1 MAVTI
6 TSLIHLNYQS
16 TQFGEITGTKRSF
29 GCQYPFLSL
38 RDSTGGL
45 GIQLQR
51 DLCCS
56 SGCGVK
62 LRTHVAGKVSNSMR
76 LLLNR
81 SASIVYDA
89 SSELNS
95 RLTRV
100 FQGHGS
106 AKRSIQEAIA
116 PLEPVFS
123 KLNRDIPVK
132 FAVGLGMV
140 VVFMVIAIKR
150 YVASHSGDSG
160 RGSVSDLVKRGQLRS
175 DRRSISRPLKYDDPF
190 NNPLVRAG
198 KRNSIVKMCGKVFR
212 LTPVTL
218 TEEKVLSHQNR
229 RVRAYQWKRPTLFLK
244 EGDPIPPGVDPDT
257 VRWIPANH
265 PFATASNDIDEDFA
279 QKNIYQKRGAP
290 SRVRA
295 EHEAL
300 QRKIMMETKQ
310 NEHDFNPMAEYA
322 GISGKPSN
330 PPMSPEKPSG
340 YPSDNIYHGDNRN
353 ENPNGELNGFQTPK
367 EKTVQDPDLQSSYH
381 TAKIFD
387 GLDSHRLSEI
397 PVQQVH
403 PNELLNN

>member
-1 MAVTI
+1 MAAII

-16 TQFGEITGTKRSF
+16 TQFGEITGTKRT
-29 GCQYPFLSL
+29 CQYPSLSFK
-38 RDSTGGL
+38 DSIGGL
-45 GIQLQR
+45 GIQSNT
-51 DLCCS
+51 DLCYS
-56 SGCGVK
+56 SGRGVK
-62 LRTHVAGKVSNSMR
+62 LRTHVEGKVSNSMH

-81 SASIVYDA
+81 SASFVYDA
-89 SSELNS
+89 SSELKS
-95 RLTRV
+95 RFQRV
-100 FQGHGS
+100 LQGHGS

-123 KLNRDIPVK
+123 KLNNNSPVK
-132 FAVGLGMV
+132 IAVGLGMV

-150 YVASHSGDSG
+150 YMASHSGDSG

-244 EGDPIPPGVDPDT
+244 EGDPLPPGVDPDT

-300 QRKIMMETKQ
+300 QRKMMMDAKQ
-310 NEHDFNPMAEYA
+310 NEHKFNPMAEYA
-322 GISGKPSN
+322 GISGNPSN
-330 PPMSPEKPSG
+330 PPVSLEKTSG
-340 YPSDNIYHGDNRN
+340 YPSDNIYHGDSRN
-353 ENPNGELNGFQTPK
+353 VKPNGELNGFQTPE
-367 EKTVQDPDLQSSYH
+367 EKTVEDPDLQSSSH
-381 TAKIFD
+381 TAQILD
-387 GLDSHRLSEI
+387 GSDSHRLSEI

-403 PNELLNN
+403 RNELLNN

>member
-1 MAVTI
+1 MAATI
-6 TSLIHLNYQS
+6 TSIHLNYQS
-16 TQFGEITGTKRSF
+16 TQFGEITGTTRSF
-29 GCQYPFLSL
+29 GCQYPSLSF
-38 RDSTGGL
+38 RDSIGGL
-45 GIQLQR
+45 RIQLHTV
-51 DLCCS
+51 LCCS
-56 SGCGVK
+56 SGRGVK
-62 LRTHVAGKVSNSMR
+62 LRTQAEGKVSNSMH

-89 SSELNS
+89 SSELKS
-95 RLTRV
+95 RFTRV

-106 AKRSIQEAIA
+106 AKWSIQETIA
-116 PLEPVFS
+116 PLGPVFS
-123 KLNRDIPVK
+123 ELSRDIPVK

-160 RGSVSDLVKRGQLRS
+160 HGSVSDLVKRGQLRS

-198 KRNSIVKMCGKVFR
+198 KKNSIVKMCGKVFR
-212 LTPVTL
+212 LTPVSL

-229 RVRAYQWKRPTLFLK
+229 RVRAYRWKRPTLFLK

-265 PFATASNDIDEDFA
+265 PFATASSDIDEDFA

-300 QRKIMMETKQ
+300 HRKMMMEAKQ
-310 NEHDFNPMAEYA
+310 NEHMFNTMAEYA
-322 GISGKPSN
+322 GISGNPSN
-330 PPMSPEKPSG
+330 PPVSSEKTSG
-340 YPSDNIYHGDNRN
+340 YPGDKIFHGDDRIAK
-353 ENPNGELNGFQTPK
+353 PNGELNGFQTPE
-367 EKTVQDPDLQSSYH
+367 EKAVQDPNLQSSSH
-381 TAKIFD
+381 TAKILD
-387 GLDSHRLSEI
+387 GSDSHRLSEI
-397 PVQQVH
+397 PVQEVH
-403 PNELLNN
+403 PNELFNI

>member
-1 MAVTI
+1 MAATI
-6 TSLIHLNYQS
+6 TSLIYLNQQS
-16 TQFGEITGTKRSF
+16 THFGEIAGTKGS
-29 GCQYPFLSL
+29 CQYPSLSF
-38 RDSTGGL
+38 RDSIWGL
-45 GIQLQR
+45 GFQMNT
-51 DLCCS
+51 DLCYS
-56 SGCGVK
+56 SGRGVK
-62 LRTHVAGKVSNSMR
+62 LRTHVKGKVSNSMHM
-76 LLLNR
+76 LLNR

-89 SSELNS
+89 SSELKS
-95 RLTRV
+95 RFKRV

-123 KLNRDIPVK
+123 KLNSDIPVK

-150 YVASHSGDSG
+150 YVASHSGDSE

-218 TEEKVLSHQNR
+218 TEEKALSHQNR

-300 QRKIMMETKQ
+300 QRKMMMDAKQ
-310 NEHDFNPMAEYA
+310 NEHKFNPMAEYA
-322 GISGKPSN
+322 GISGNPSN
-330 PPMSPEKPSG
+330 PPVSLEKTSG

-353 ENPNGELNGFQTPK
+353 VNPNGELNGFQTP
-367 EKTVQDPDLQSSYH
+367 EENTVQDPDLQSSSH
-381 TAKIFD
+381 TAQI
-387 GLDSHRLSEI
+387 LDDSDCHRLSEI

-403 PNELLNN
+403 RNELPNN